1 VSEFRKIILVALASG
16 ALAGFVL
23 FVIQHFTITPLIRT
37 AETYEKHSDSAHQD
51 EGWQPS
57 SELERVSL
65 TALAT
70 VLTGI
75 GFAAIFFGLI
85 AFTRGS
91 LSVGRG
97 VALGLAAFV
106 SVDLAPALGLPPT
119 PPGVPLP
126 DLSERQ
132 IWWFGTVIATA
143 LGLWLVIARRGW
155 LLRVSGLVLLALPHV
170 IGAPRAGGHSDV
182 PAWLVHQFAFASLTT
197 TGVFWL
203 VLGAIGGLLYRGAE
217 KRESS
222 IKNPTPRS
230 L

>member
-16 ALAGFVL
+16 APAGFVL

-37 AETYEKHSDSAHQD
+37 AETYENHSDSSHHD

-57 SELERVSL
+57 GELERVAL

-85 AFTRGS
+85 AFAQGS
-91 LSVGRG
+91 LSIAKGAV
-97 VALGLAAFV
+97 LGLAAFV

-119 PPGVPLP
+119 PPGVPLA

-132 IWWFGTVIATA
+132 LWWFGTVIATA
-143 LGLWLVIARRGW
+143 IGLWLVVGKRGW
-155 LLRVSGLVLLALPHV
+155 LSRTGGLALLVLPHL
-170 IGAPRAGGHSDV
+170 IGAPNAHGHSDV
-182 PAWLVHQFAFASLTT
+182 PAWLARQFAFASLATT
-197 TGVFWL
+197 AVFW
-203 VLGAIGGLLYRGAE
+203 VALGALGGFFYQRIRPGSA
-217 KRESS
+217 
-222 IKNPTPRS
+222 
-230 L
+230 